1 MPPSFFRASL
11 LFVVMAATAAAVEAA
26 VLVKRTID
34 GDTIDVIAAEQPAP
48 AALGS
53 PTEKDDVWRIRL
65 IGIDTPE
72 SRGNAHGE
80 AMPEG
85 VAAKV
90 FVHELLPV
98 GTRLTLWSEA
108 RDAFPHDAT
117 SSHRIL
123 AYVIMADG
131 RSVEERVV
139 EAGWSVIWQ
148 KYGPPP
154 ERFAKDLGTAQV
166 TAEATRAGAWA
177 TIPDWMH
184 NKSNE
189 RTAPRIRKSP

>member
-1 MPPSFFRASL
+1 MPHRLFRASL
-11 LFVVMAATAAAVEAA
+11 LLAVLVTAAAAVEAA
-26 VLVKRTID
+26 VVVKRTID
-34 GDTIDVIAAEQPAP
+34 GDTIDVVAAEQPAP
-48 AALGS
+48 ATLGP

-65 IGIDTPE
+65 VGIDTPE

-90 FVHELLPV
+90 FVHDLLPV
-98 GTRLTLWSEA
+98 GTRLTLWSES
-108 RDAFPHDAT
+108 REAFPHDAT

-148 KYGPPP
+148 KYDPPP
-154 ERFAKDLGTAQV
+154 ERFAKALIAAQAS
-166 TAEATRAGAWA
+166 AEKARAGAWA

-184 NKSNE
+184 DKANE
-189 RTAPRIRKSP
+189 RTAARNRK

>member
-1 MPPSFFRASL
+1 MPPSLFRVSL
-11 LFVVMAATAAAVEAA
+11 LLAVAITAAVAVEAA

-34 GDTIDVIAAEQPAP
+34 GDTIDVVAADQPAP
-48 AALGS
+48 DALGP
-53 PTEKDDVWRIRL
+53 PTEKDNVWRIRL
-65 IGIDTPE
+65 VGIDTPE

-90 FVHELLPV
+90 FVHDLLPV

-108 RDAFPHDAT
+108 QESFPHDAT

-154 ERFAKDLGTAQV
+154 ERFAKALGAAQA
-166 TAEATRAGAWA
+166 TAETARAGAWA
-177 TIPDWMH
+177 TIPDWMR
-184 NKSNE
+184 NKVNE
-189 RTAPRIRKSP
+189 RTAPRNRK